1 MRRAVGALAGG
12 LGVVAGV
19 VTTAIVAATLLVA
32 LGLPAQGRAD
42 DAAAKPARAVP
53 PTELVVALSLGDPA
67 LQAGVVRDG
76 RVILARGFEV
86 EVARA
91 VARRLRIRHVRF
103 VDVRPSAR
111 LLTAG
116 SPAWAVAI
124 ASVRPEPCRCRARR
138 PQHAV
143 PRHRPGRR
151 AASGPERPRALA
163 DLRGLALC
171 AVRGSEGAATI
182 AATVRPA
189 ARPLLVPTSD
199 RLLEVVQT
207 GVCDAALV
215 DAASAG
221 RLLAG
226 KGGRFGPVVTKVEHG
241 DGLVVAVT
249 RNGPVGVA
257 DVDRA
262 LRRLRAD
269 GTLHRLARTWLGI
282 DPARLRAPSL
292 TGPARPTRPRR
303 RRPAAARSRG
313 T

>member
-1 MRRAVGALAGG
+1 MTARRAVAALVGG

-19 VTTAIVAATLLVA
+19 VTAAIVAAMLLVA

-42 DAAAKPARAVP
+42 DATEKATRAVP

-91 VARRLRIRHVRF
+91 VARRLRMRHVRF

-116 SPAWAVAI
+116 SPPWAVAI
-124 ASVRPEPCRCRARR
+124 ASVRPSRAAAARADLSA
-138 PQHAV
+138 PYLGTDQAVV
-143 PRHRPGRR
+143 PRRGLK
-151 AASGPERPRALA
+151 RPRALA

-189 ARPLLVPTSD
+189 TRPLLVPTSG

-249 RNGPVGVA
+249 KNGPVGVA

-282 DPARLRAPSL
+282 DPARLRVL
-292 TGPARPTRPRR
+292 R
-303 RRPAAARSRG
+303 
-313 T
+313 

>member
-1 MRRAVGALAGG
+1 VTLRRAVGALAGG

-19 VTTAIVAATLLVA
+19 VAVAIIAATLLVA
-32 LGLPAQGRAD
+32 LGLPAQGRAEG
-42 DAAAKPARAVP
+42 AIAKPARAVP
-53 PTELVVALSLGDPA
+53 PPELVVALSLGDPA

-76 RVILARGFEV
+76 KVILARGFEV

-91 VARRLRIRHVRF
+91 VARRLRVRHVRF

-124 ASVRPEPCRCRARR
+124 ASVRPTRVAAARADLSTPYLGTDQAVLPRR
-138 PQHAV
+138 
-143 PRHRPGRR
+143 GLT
-151 AASGPERPRALA
+151 RPRALT

-215 DAASAG
+215 DAVSAG

-249 RNGPVGVA
+249 RNGPVAVA

-262 LRRLRAD
+262 LRRLRSD
-269 GTLHRLARTWLGI
+269 GTLHRLAQTWLGI
-282 DPARLRAPSL
+282 DPARLRVL
-292 TGPARPTRPRR
+292 R
-303 RRPAAARSRG
+303 
-313 T
+313 

>member
-1 MRRAVGALAGG
+1 MTARRAIGALAGG

-19 VTTAIVAATLLVA
+19 VTTAVAVAVLVVA

-53 PTELVVALSLGDPA
+53 PAELVVALSLGDPA
-67 LQAGVVRDG
+67 LQAGVVRG
-76 RVILARGFEV
+76 GTVILARGFEV

-91 VARRLRIRHVRF
+91 LARRLRIRHLRF

-116 SPAWAVAI
+116 SPAWALAI
-124 ASVRPEPCRCRARR
+124 ASVRA
-138 PQHAV
+138 
-143 PRHRPGRR
+143 GR
-151 AASGPERPRALA
+151 AAAARADLSVPYLATDQAVVLRRGLDRPSALA
-163 DLRGLALC
+163 DLRALALC
-171 AVRGSEGAATI
+171 AVRGSDGAATI
-182 AATVRPA
+182 AATVRPSV
-189 ARPLLVPTSD
+189 RPLLVPTTD

-207 GVCDAALV
+207 GVCDAGLV
-215 DAASAG
+215 EAASAG

-226 KGGRFGPVVTKVEHG
+226 KGARFGPVVTKVEHG

-249 RNGPVGVA
+249 RGGPVAVA

-262 LRRLRAD
+262 LRRLRAE

-282 DPARLRAPSL
+282 DPARLRPL
-292 TGPARPTRPRR
+292 R
-303 RRPAAARSRG
+303 
-313 T
+313 

>member
-1 MRRAVGALAGG
+1 MTVRRAIGALVGG

-19 VTTAIVAATLLVA
+19 VTTAIVGAALVVA

-42 DAAAKPARAVP
+42 DATVERVRAVP

-76 RVILARGFEV
+76 QVILARGFEV

-91 VARRLRIRHVRF
+91 ITRRLRLRHVRF

-116 SPAWAVAI
+116 SPVWAFAI
-124 ASVRPEPCRCRARR
+124 ASVRA
-138 PQHAV
+138 
-143 PRHRPGRR
+143 GR
-151 AASGPERPRALA
+151 AAATRADLSTPYLGTDQAVVLRRGLERPRTLA
-163 DLRGLALC
+163 DLRDRTLC
-171 AVRGSEGAATI
+171 AVRGSEGAAAI
-182 AATVRPA
+182 AGAVRPA
-189 ARPLLVPTSD
+189 TRPLLVPGAD
-199 RLLEVVQT
+199 RLLEVLQT
-207 GVCDAALV
+207 GVCDAGLV
-215 DAASAG
+215 DAVSAG

-249 RNGPVGVA
+249 RGGPVAVA
-257 DVDRA
+257 DVDRV

-269 GTLHRLARTWLGI
+269 GTLHRLALAWLGL
-282 DPARLRAPSL
+282 DPARLHALR
-292 TGPARPTRPRR
+292 
-303 RRPAAARSRG
+303 
-313 T
+313 